1 MRTRTLISACVGEAK
16 SMPSLPF
23 LACRIFDMIVKVDIT
38 VNNEVSDPMVG
49 TRQFDEDAL
58 LEVVLKTFWQNG
70 FAATSM
76 IDVAAATGVLR
87 GSLYNA
93 YGDKERLFLLAYE
106 RYSSRF
112 LDYVRQVLSDP
123 DPAAALTALFKG
135 LITHMTEGAPSRGCL
150 TTKTAIESP
159 LAGKAIE
166 ARIKRLLD
174 DFTALI
180 RDALSTPAARRKL
193 SCDPAV
199 AADLAVTFTRG
210 LAVMERAYRNP
221 RHLKNMAQQFVRI
234 LLPGAKRPQARR

>member
-1 MRTRTLISACVGEAK
+1 
-16 SMPSLPF
+16 
-23 LACRIFDMIVKVDIT
+23 
-38 VNNEVSDPMVG
+38 MVG
-49 TRQFDEDAL
+49 TRQFDEEAL
-58 LEVVLKTFWQNG
+58 LEAALETFWQNG

-76 IDVAAATGVLR
+76 IDVAEATGVQR

-112 LDYVRQVLSDP
+112 LDSVRQALANP
-123 DPAAALTALFKG
+123 DPALALTALFKG
-135 LITHMTEGAPSRGCL
+135 VVANMTKGGPSSRGCL
-150 TTKTAIESP
+150 TTKTAIELP

-166 ARIKRLLD
+166 ARVKRLIE

-180 RDALSTPAARRKL
+180 REALSTPAARRML
-193 SCDPAV
+193 ECDPDI

-221 RHLKNMAQQFVRI
+221 QHLEKMSQQFVRI
-234 LLPGAKRPQARR
+234 LLPQAKRRSSL